1 MDVDSFIHKYRP
13 DWDGLERGIRRD
25 PSSLTGPELDELIR
39 LYLRVSGHLAEAQGR
54 YRDATLIAYLG
65 GLVSRAHAAVY
76 GRGARSVPDV
86 VRAMTVRYRDAVRE
100 TAPFIVI
107 STVLFLAVAV
117 LAMIWV
123 TNSPAA
129 RAGLLPPQ
137 TREALR
143 ELTGRRGELPLG
155 SGALSTAILLN
166 NIRVAILAFGLG
178 ISAGIGT
185 VYVLVVN
192 ALLVGVLAG
201 GAASVGKAGPF
212 WAVVLPHGLL
222 ELTAIFISAG
232 AGLRMGWALVAPG
245 DRTRREALA
254 EAAGRAVLV
263 VTGVIPAFI
272 LAGLIEG
279 FVSGT
284 AVPTAVQLAVGIS
297 AWAGYVAFLAWP
309 RRAGS
314 PSYRR
319 P

>member
-13 DWDGLERGIRRD
+13 DWDRLEEGIRRD
-25 PSSLTGPELDELIR
+25 PSSLPGPGLDEMIR

-54 YRDATLIAYLG
+54 YRDPTLVAYLG
-65 GLVSRAHAAVY
+65 GLVSRAHSAVY
-76 GRGARSVPDV
+76 GRKARSVPDV
-86 VRAMTVRYRDAVRE
+86 VRAMTVRYREAVRE
-100 TAPFIVI
+100 TAPFIFVA
-107 STVLFLAVAV
+107 TVLFLAVAV

-137 TREALR
+137 AREALR
-143 ELTGRRGELPLG
+143 DLTGRRGEFPVG
-155 SGALSTAILLN
+155 SGALSTQILLN

-178 ISAGIGT
+178 ISAGVGT

-192 ALLVGVLAG
+192 ALLVGVLGG

-212 WAVVLPHGLL
+212 WALILPHGLL

-232 AGLRMGWALVAPG
+232 AGLRMGWAMVDPG

-272 LAGLIEG
+272 AAGLIEG
-279 FVSGT
+279 YLSGT
-284 AVPTAVQLAVGIS
+284 SVPPPVQLAVGTA
-297 AWAGYVAFLAWP
+297 AWAGYVAVLAWP
-309 RRAGS
+309 RRTIR
-314 PSYRR
+314 PYRR